1 MVSFQISIDACL
13 LTYTVYVIRTVLK
26 LTLSCFFFPF
36 HGVENHIR
44 EISLLMHT
52 VYLIRSLLKFKLSRF
67 ISLLYISPLPCLGSV
82 VVGIV
87 YKDLHDLLAPYQ
99 PIRIKAGNR
108 R

>member
-1 MVSFQISIDACL
+1 MVSFQISIDVCL

-26 LTLSCFFFPF
+26 LTLPCFFFPF

-87 YKDLHDLLAPYQ
+87 YKDLHDLLAPDQ

>member
-1 MVSFQISIDACL
+1 MVSFQISIDVCL
-13 LTYTVYVIRTVLK
+13 LTYTVYGIRTVLK
-26 LTLSCFFFPF
+26 LTLSCFFFSF

-67 ISLLYISPLPCLGSV
+67 ISLLYISPLPSLGSV

-87 YKDLHDLLAPYQ
+87 YKDLHDLLAPDQ

-108 R
+108 G